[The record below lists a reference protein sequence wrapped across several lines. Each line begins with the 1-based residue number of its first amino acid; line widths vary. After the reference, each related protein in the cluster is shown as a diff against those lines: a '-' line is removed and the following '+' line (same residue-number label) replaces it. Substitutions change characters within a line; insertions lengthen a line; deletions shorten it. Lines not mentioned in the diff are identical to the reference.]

1 MAVDLEQ
8 LNLTLTG
15 DASDAT
21 KAIQST
27 VGSLKALGRTLTAL
41 GNSAAEVSKIS
52 SIFKELHNGVV
63 AFNQSDSDKLKSLG
77 SGLTSITRAMSS
89 LKNINAGAFR
99 GLPGAILAVTQ
110 AVDSIDPA
118 AIKRVE
124 DMADALRVLRSTKA
138 SDLSNV
144 GSSVSNAMNFSN
156 LSGVS
161 FIKDTLSTTVK
172 LFGTL
177 GRAGIS
183 AVKGVSNALKK
194 LRSALDLSNTALGK
208 LINKFAS
215 RALSMAMRS
224 LIKAITSAF
233 KDGLEMLYHTQSQ
246 AKKTLDA
253 LATSMSGL
261 KASAGSALYS
271 AISMVSGALQTLI
284 SYATAAMNA
293 ISQLFAALSGA
304 TTYFRG
310 ATKATQAYD
319 SSAKK
324 ASGSSNKLANSLL
337 KIDEINKLN
346 DDNSGG
352 GGGSSGSTPSWM
364 QAGQAEVAPISQMIL
379 DAVESG
385 DFSEIGAAIARK
397 INDALG
403 GINWDFI
410 KARAVKFA
418 NSLATLIN
426 GFFGEIDPN
435 TIGDTLA
442 GIINSGVAAVEH
454 FWFTVDWEQIGRKLR
469 SSIGKA
475 FRSIDAERLGRALV
489 GKFRAAVVFL
499 RGLLEGG
506 IDWDSV
512 KNKLVDLLDGMASGI
527 TAEDLVTF
535 ADNLCSAIEGAVT
548 TLDRLVNTPTFQKI
562 VDGIVRTILRMFENF
577 PGIAHALFKLA
588 LDLWNSFVSGLRAYF
603 QDKSLGQIVL
613 ELWHGIKSAF
623 QDIEIPT
630 SLKVAFAG
638 VAFAVGAFNS
648 AKIGIMALLR
658 GNFGSLLSGI
668 KVSAAAAGNGLL
680 ITGGIGFMLDGIIKA
695 IGVASDIATGDTDN
709 LAKSIL
715 DAVGSALTG
724 AGLLAAVSVNPVT
737 GAIVVGVGLLVKLTS
752 ILFDTSAEG
761 MHDSGLGEVYD
772 RAMTAAQNLNDLYEI
787 ARNFAPPDLTAN
799 MDLSQFEQFLDDIM
813 VATSG
818 EHIEDFNDAASAL
831 HLLVSAFNGSANLG
845 EASDQILALA
855 AATGSFDM
863 EQLNDLAQKL
873 GVDIANM
880 DTSSWETV
888 ASAAETAATSV
899 ESLADSH
906 QILTEEGSTAETQMS
921 EVVTVIHEIPTA
933 TKITIELTNYYQ
945 LINQLQTVINRLNS
959 IQSKSVWINS
969 YETTWRHVEYYA
981 SGGFVNSGDLFVA
994 NERGAE
1000 MVGSIG
1006 GKSAVA
1012 NQAEIGDAIFKYMD
1026 KHDRQ
1031 SGGGTNTAG
1040 LANAIVSALKSAG
1053 LGAVYLDGK
1062 QLAQSIRNESHRVG
1076 RSVV

>member
-52 SIFKELHNGVV
+52 SIFKELHNGVN

-183 AVKGVSNALKK
+183 AVKGISNALKK

-215 RALSMAMRS
+215 RALSMAIRS

-310 ATKATQAYD
+310 ATQATQAYD
-319 SSAKK
+319 SSARR
-324 ASGSSNKLANSLL
+324 AGSSSNKLANSLL

-346 DDNSGG
+346 DDKSGG
-352 GGGSSGSTPSWM
+352 GGGSSGSTPGWM
-364 QAGQAEVAPISQMIL
+364 QAGQAEIAPISQMIL

-454 FWFTVDWEQIGRKLR
+454 FWYTVDWEQIGRKLR

-489 GKFRAAVVFL
+489 GKFRSAIVFL

-613 ELWHGIKSAF
+613 ELWHGVKSAF

-638 VAFAVGAFNS
+638 VAFAVGAFNA

-668 KVSAAAAGNGLL
+668 KVSAAAGNGLL
-680 ITGGIGFMLDGIIKA
+680 ITGGIGFLLDGIIKG
-695 IGVASDIATGDTDN
+695 IGVASDIATGDTGN

-761 MHDSGLGEVYD
+761 LHDSGLGEVYD

-799 MDLSQFEQFLDDIM
+799 MDLSQFEKFLDDIM

-818 EHIEDFNDAASAL
+818 EHIEDINDAASAL
-831 HLLVSAFNGSANLG
+831 NMLVSAFNGSANLG

-863 EQLNDLAQKL
+863 NQLTDLAQKL

-921 EVVTVIHEIPTA
+921 EVVTVIHEIPTK
-933 TKITIELTNYYQ
+933 TQITIELTNYYQ
-945 LINQLQTVINRLNS
+945 LINQLQTVINRLNG
-959 IQSKSVWINS
+959 IRSKTITVTT
-969 YETTWRHVEYYA
+969 YEYTWRHVGAFA

-1031 SGGGTNTAG
+1031 SGGGMNTAG